1 MGDYKNL
8 IVWQRARALASRIDV
23 ETRAVRR
30 GHAEL
35 ADQLRRAALSIP
47 TNLAEGSSRGRDGD
61 FMRYVNIAIGSAA
74 EAESL
79 LIHARDVEA
88 LDPQLERA
96 MEDELVI
103 IRKMLFKLRAAL
115 NGKGRGPRRVPSD
128 SEPSTEDQSQ

>member
-1 MGDYKNL
+1 MGDYQKL
-8 IVWQRARALASRIDV
+8 MVWQRARALAGRIDR
-23 ETRAVRR
+23 ETRQLRR

-35 ADQLRRAALSIP
+35 GDQLRRAALSVP

-79 LIHARDVEA
+79 LLHARDIDA
-88 LDPQLERA
+88 LDPLVERELE
-96 MEDELVI
+96 EELII

-115 NGKGRGPRRVPSD
+115 TNAERRGPQAAPPSD
-128 SEPSTEDQSQ
+128 SRPESED